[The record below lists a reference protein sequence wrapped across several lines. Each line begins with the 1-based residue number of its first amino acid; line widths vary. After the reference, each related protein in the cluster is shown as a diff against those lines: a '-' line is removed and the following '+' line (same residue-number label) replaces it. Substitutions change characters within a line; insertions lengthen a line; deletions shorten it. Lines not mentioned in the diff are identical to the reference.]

1 MNILLCQSCKTNPVK
16 ILGATVCSL
25 KCSCD
30 AIGDD
35 FTMVRARLSAEVKRM
50 MAPCKRGNRA
60 KA

>member
-1 MNILLCQSCKTNPVK
+1 MKCSQCDNKVTMI
-16 ILGATVCSL
+16 GATTCSL

-30 AIGDD
+30 AVGDD
-35 FTMVRARLSAEVKRM
+35 FTMVMVRVSTEVKRM